1 MKIAIASDH
10 AGFELKE
17 KIKEHLKSSGYEV
30 VDLGTDS
37 TDSVDY
43 PDFAEKLALKISAGE
58 VPEGILCCGTG
69 IGMSIAANKV
79 PGVRAGVAVNEFMAR
94 MAREHNNANVLCLS
108 GRITDSETAKKLV
121 DVWLNAKFEGGRHE
135 RRVRKISEL
144 EKKGVRSQKTEGRG
158 ERTEDRGQTSR

>member
-1 MKIAIASDH
+1 MKKIAIASDH

-17 KIKEHLKSSGYEV
+17 KIKEHLISLGYEV
-30 VDLGTDS
+30 IDLGTNS
-37 TDSVDY
+37 HESVDY
-43 PDFAEKLALKISAGE
+43 PDYAEKLAVKVSSGE

-69 IGMSIAANKV
+69 IGMSIAANKI

-108 GRITDSETAKKLV
+108 GRLTDPETAKKLV

-135 RRVRKISEL
+135 RRVKKISEI
-144 EKKGVRSQKTEGRG
+144 EKRG
-158 ERTEDRGQTSR
+158 KDRGRC